1 MTGLTSLLTA
11 AAVCFCEYLCF
22 ILPAAGLLVLLKF
35 CLKVPH
41 ELFRKLLHTAAFLS
55 APVIIR
61 LAPDWQTATLVLVLF
76 ALVVWPILAWAERFR
91 GFGRLLEQRSPGEIK
106 HSLLL
111 LFLSDAVLTAV
122 CWGLFDQPWAASAG
136 ILMWGFGDA
145 AAALVGKPYGKH
157 KVLLPLADHKKSWE
171 GTGAMF
177 LVSALAG
184 VLVMTLVYRSPL
196 LRALMLALPTAALGA
211 WVELVTHGGNDTVT
225 VPAANCTALLL
236 LHFLL

>member
-1 MTGLTSLLTA
+1 MAALTSLLTA
-11 AAVCFCEYLCF
+11 AAVCFIQYLCF

-35 CLKVPH
+35 CCRVPH

-55 APVIIR
+55 APVIIK
-61 LAPDWQTATLVLVLF
+61 LAPDWMTASLVLALF

-91 GFGRLLEQRSPGEIK
+91 GFGGLLEQRAPGEIK

-111 LFLSDAVLTAV
+111 LFLSDAVLAAV
-122 CWGLFDQPWAASAG
+122 CWGIFDQPWAASAG

-157 KVLLPLADHKKSWE
+157 KVQLPLADHKKSWE
-171 GTGAMF
+171 GSGAMF
-177 LVSALAG
+177 VTSALAG
-184 VLVMTLVYRSPL
+184 AVVMTLVYRFPPI
-196 LRALMLALPTAALGA
+196 RALALALPTAALGA
-211 WVELVTHGGNDTVT
+211 WVELCTHGGNDTVT